1 MGVALYGPGY
11 QSSRQVKACARADM
25 LKARVSPQSPHPGE
39 PHDEESP
46 GHAIWSTRGV
56 GGVVRHMAVA
66 SLMLCTSDLGG
77 LW

>member
-25 LKARVSPQSPHPGE
+25 LKARVSAAVATSSE
-39 PHDEESP
+39 KSP
-46 GHAIWSTRGV
+46 GHAVWSTRGV